1 MMEVISSFQVNH
13 IKLLKGLYKSRI
25 DGDIITYDIRMK
37 EPNREKVMST
47 GSCHAI
53 EHIGATYLRNQD
65 IAKDVIYFGPMGC
78 RTGFYM
84 IMRNIDKIRAIELV
98 RDMMKFVILFEGK
111 IPGSQPEQCG
121 NYSDMDLIG
130 AKSDVQEYLHTLLN
144 ATTLNVI
151 YPEIES

>member
-1 MMEVISSFQVNH
+1 MEVISSFQVNH
-13 IKLLKGLYKSRI
+13 IKLLRGFYESRI
-25 DGDIITYDIRMK
+25 DGDITTYDIRMK
-37 EPNREKVMST
+37 QPNREKVMST

-84 IMRNIDKIRAIELV
+84 IMRNIDKIKAIEV
-98 RDMMKFVILFEGK
+98 VKDMMRFVILFEGE
-111 IPGSQPEQCG
+111 IPGAQPDQCG
-121 NYSDMDLIG
+121 NYSDMDLIA
-130 AKSDVQEYLHTLLN
+130 AKSDVQEYLDTLLN
-144 ATTLNVI
+144 ATSLNII

>member
-1 MMEVISSFQVNH
+1 MEVISSFQVNH
-13 IKLLKGLYKSRI
+13 IKLLRGFYKSRI
-25 DGDIITYDIRMK
+25 DGDITTYDIRMK
-37 EPNREKVMST
+37 EPNRERVMST

-53 EHIGATYLRNQD
+53 EHIGATYLRSQD

-84 IMRNIDKIRAIELV
+84 IMRNIDKIKANEV
-98 RDMMKFVILFEGK
+98 VKDMMKFVILFEGE
-111 IPGSQPEQCG
+111 IPGAQPDQCG

-130 AKSDVQEYLHTLLN
+130 AKSDVQEYLHTLHN
-144 ATTLNVI
+144 ATSLNLI